1 MGWLALGD
9 AVLCAGL
16 LAPFMPREGVGLLV
30 GRGLRGGLEW
40 VVVLVVEGNG
50 LFSDACAGSKGLCK
64 EEWCLFA

>member
-30 GRGLRGGLEW
+30 GRGLRGGAGVGRCACGGGEW
-40 VVVLVVEGNG
+40 IV
-50 LFSDACAGSKGLCK
+50 F
-64 EEWCLFA
+64 